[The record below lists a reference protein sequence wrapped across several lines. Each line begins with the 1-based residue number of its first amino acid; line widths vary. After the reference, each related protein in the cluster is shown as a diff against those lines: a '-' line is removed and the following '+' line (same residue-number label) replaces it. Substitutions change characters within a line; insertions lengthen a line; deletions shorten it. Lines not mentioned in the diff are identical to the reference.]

1 MTHSMIWALSLITAC
16 VAGQLQS
23 SEPTDPG
30 SASTGIQEMI
40 PVEQA
45 ASTPR
50 PTETSATPIPVSP
63 GESGWD
69 AELGTDPPAGAD
81 LFEQF
86 EHHLPDPTFRR
97 AFAIEK
103 LAALRR
109 IENPKPEEL
118 SEARQ
123 LEHLLELVT
132 RINRPQQM
140 TLSLEDAL
148 HRALE
153 NSYAL
158 RVSSYN
164 PAIAT
169 TQVVERE
176 AVFDSVF
183 YSTLSNQK
191 TNQPTANALIGS
203 NIEQFSSESG
213 IRKLMPT
220 GMQAQASYN
229 IQRLSNDFQ
238 FQQINPAWTNNFVVS
253 FSQPLLRGF
262 GLDVN
267 QAPIRIQK
275 LNRRQT
281 EQQFKRDV
289 RDLLR
294 QTEEAYWRLVQAR
307 RLLVVSARLLVSFQD
322 IYDSLYS
329 RKDYDVYT
337 VQLADSKSRL
347 ESSKA
352 DFIRRVVDVRNAE
365 DQLVALMNDPNVN
378 LADEIE
384 IIPTDFPPH
393 LPVFVDRLAA
403 VQTALDNRAEIE
415 EARLGVDV
423 TKIQVGVA
431 KNQALPQF
439 DVQFS
444 YTVAGLGPSQHDA
457 FSEVTKNDF
466 HTYLIGLNFEI
477 PLGNRG
483 PRAALARS
491 KLEHGQAI
499 ANLKYTVEQII
510 LDVNIAQREVQVTHD
525 QIEPTLQAANATEE
539 QVRSIIARAER
550 KDFLTL
556 NNELNT
562 RTSLATNQ
570 SNLLSSLVD
579 YAIAIIDMERAK
591 GTLLEYDRVELDTAT
606 PFDE

>member
-1 MTHSMIWALSLITAC
+1 MTYSFIWAVSLIAAC
-16 VAGQLQS
+16 VTGQIQPKQ
-23 SEPTDPG
+23 PTNPP
-30 SASTGIQEMI
+30 AESTGIKEMI
-40 PVEQA
+40 PVEQ
-45 ASTPR
+45 SVTSNL
-50 PTETSATPIPVSP
+50 TESSAPLMPVSANK
-63 GESGWD
+63 SAWD

-97 AFAIEK
+97 AAALEK

-109 IENPKPEEL
+109 IENPKPEQI

-123 LEHLLELVT
+123 LEHLLKLVS
-132 RINRPQQM
+132 RIDRPEKS
-140 TLSLEDAL
+140 TLSLEDVL
-148 HRALE
+148 HRTLE
-153 NSYAL
+153 NSFSL

-169 TQVVERE
+169 TRVVEAE
-176 AVFDSVF
+176 SVFDSVF
-183 YSTLSNQK
+183 FSTLSDN
-191 TNQPTANALIGS
+191 TVNQPTASALVGS
-203 NIEQFSSESG
+203 NIERFTWEAG
-213 IRKLMPT
+213 LRKSMPT

-229 IQRLSNDFQ
+229 IERLSNDFQ
-238 FQQINPAWTNNFVVS
+238 FQQLNPQWTNNFVVN
-253 FSQPLLRGF
+253 FTQPLLRGF

-267 QAPIRIQK
+267 QSPIRIQK
-275 LNRRQT
+275 LNRQQSV
-281 EQQFKRDV
+281 QQFKRDV

-294 QTEEAYWRLVQAR
+294 NTEEAYWRLVQAR

-329 RKDYDVYT
+329 RRDYDVYT
-337 VQLADSKSRL
+337 VQLADSKARL
-347 ESSKA
+347 ESSRA

-365 DQLVALMNDPNVN
+365 DQLIALMNDPTVN
-378 LADEIE
+378 LADEVE

-393 LPVFVDRLAA
+393 RPMMTDRLAA

-415 EARLGVDV
+415 EARLGVNV

-431 KNQALPQF
+431 KNQALPRF

-483 PRAALARS
+483 PRAALARA

-499 ANLKYTVEQII
+499 ANLESTIEQII
-510 LDVNIAQREVQVTHD
+510 LDVNVAQREVQVTHD

-579 YAIAIIDMERAK
+579 HAIAIIDMERAK
-591 GTLLEYDRVELDTAT
+591 GTLLEYNRVVLDADA